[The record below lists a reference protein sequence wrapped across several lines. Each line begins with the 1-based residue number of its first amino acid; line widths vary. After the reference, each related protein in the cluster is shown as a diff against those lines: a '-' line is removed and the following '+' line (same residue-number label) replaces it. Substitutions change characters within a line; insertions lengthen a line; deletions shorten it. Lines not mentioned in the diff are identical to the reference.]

1 MMKQDIKG
9 FLLLKCDW
17 STIIRIQLFC
27 VKSTDFIF
35 FSGAD
40 QPVGQNAQPRAR
52 PGGDEGPPGRGVRRQ
67 AGTRFNGT
75 I

>member
-1 MMKQDIKG
+1 MRLIDNTTTQ
-9 FLLLKCDW
+9 
-17 STIIRIQLFC
+17 SVSLFY
-27 VKSTDFIF
+27 VKSTYFIV

-67 AGTRFNGT
+67 AGTRFNGQF
-75 I
+75 